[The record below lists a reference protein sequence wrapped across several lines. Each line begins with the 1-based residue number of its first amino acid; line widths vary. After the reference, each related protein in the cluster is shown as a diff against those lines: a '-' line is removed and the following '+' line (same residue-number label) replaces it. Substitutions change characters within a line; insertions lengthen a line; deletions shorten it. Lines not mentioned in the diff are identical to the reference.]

1 MKVVIDTN
9 IVVSAALKDREP
21 EAVIRFIVSHPQY
34 EWIASRD
41 ILAEYIE
48 VLQRPKFRLPATLLQ
63 EWSDLFETFVILVD
77 VTVAVDFPR
86 DQKDAKFLAC
96 AITAEA
102 DYMLTGD
109 RDFTEAYKLLTTT
122 VCSVTQFKRLVIDT
136 EPQ

>member
-1 MKVVIDTN
+1 VKVVIDTN

>member
-21 EAVIRFIVSHPQY
+21 EAVIRFIVSDPQY

-77 VTVAVDFPR
+77 VTVEVDFPR